1 MHVNADELGCLFEV
15 DFASFWAHV
24 EEEEARRKSKDG
36 DCEKDLGKLTEQE
49 DGNLTR
55 MVVESLKHEKEMIE
69 EMPNMVLDERM
80 KELRQMCFKER
91 FKRRQLI
98 MAHGT

>member
-1 MHVNADELGCLFEV
+1 VHVQQE
-15 DFASFWAHV
+15 
-24 EEEEARRKSKDG
+24 
-36 DCEKDLGKLTEQE
+36 LGKLTKQE

-55 MVVESLKHEKEMIE
+55 MVVENLKHEKEMIE
-69 EMPNMVLDERM
+69 ERPNMVLDERT

-98 MAHGT
+98 MGHGT

>member
-1 MHVNADELGCLFEV
+1 MEFNWLGVFSRIRFVWKNGRTWSDGVHVQQE
-15 DFASFWAHV
+15 
-24 EEEEARRKSKDG
+24 
-36 DCEKDLGKLTEQE
+36 LGKLTEQE

-55 MVVESLKHEKEMIE
+55 MVAESLKHEKEMIE
-69 EMPNMVLDERM
+69 EMPNMVLHERT

-91 FKRRQLI
+91 FKRRQVI

>member
-1 MHVNADELGCLFEV
+1 VHVQQE
-15 DFASFWAHV
+15 
-24 EEEEARRKSKDG
+24 
-36 DCEKDLGKLTEQE
+36 LGKLTEQE

-69 EMPNMVLDERM
+69 ERPNMVLDERT
-80 KELRQMCFKER
+80 KELRKMCFKER

-98 MAHGT
+98 MAHAWHLASER

>member
-1 MHVNADELGCLFEV
+1 
-15 DFASFWAHV
+15 V
-24 EEEEARRKSKDG
+24 EEEEARRKSKDD

-55 MVVESLKHEKEMIE
+55 MVVEKEMIE
-69 EMPNMVLDERM
+69 ERPNMVLDERT

-91 FKRRQLI
+91 FKRRQL
-98 MAHGT
+98 AHAWHLA

>member
-1 MHVNADELGCLFEV
+1 
-15 DFASFWAHV
+15 
-24 EEEEARRKSKDG
+24 
-36 DCEKDLGKLTEQE
+36 
-49 DGNLTR
+49 
-55 MVVESLKHEKEMIE
+55 
-69 EMPNMVLDERM
+69 MVLDERT

>member
-1 MHVNADELGCLFEV
+1 VHVQQE
-15 DFASFWAHV
+15 
-24 EEEEARRKSKDG
+24 
-36 DCEKDLGKLTEQE
+36 LGKLTEQE

-55 MVVESLKHEKEMIE
+55 MVVESLKHEQEMIE
-69 EMPNMVLDERM
+69 ERPNMVLDERT

-98 MAHGT
+98 MGHGT

>member
-1 MHVNADELGCLFEV
+1 VHVQQE
-15 DFASFWAHV
+15 
-24 EEEEARRKSKDG
+24 
-36 DCEKDLGKLTEQE
+36 LGKLTEKE

-69 EMPNMVLDERM
+69 ERPNIVLDERT

-98 MAHGT
+98 MGHGT